1 MIELEDI
8 KLVVFDLDDT
18 LYPENDFV
26 AGGFDHVASFLAGEN
41 ALLVRQLVEK
51 MKALA
56 QAGQRRILFQTLL
69 SELHQSVTEEKVSE
83 LVRLYRTSDRPL
95 SLFPDAERALTRFR
109 ENHFFLGILTDGPL
123 ESQQTK
129 IKLLHLR
136 PRVDHIIY
144 TAELGPGFEKPS
156 TAGFEGMMKN
166 FGVLPR
172 QCIYIADNEAK
183 DFYGPNTLGWH
194 SLKILRPQGVYL
206 NTPAKGDF
214 YKPQFIAETLDT
226 LNLLA

>member
-26 AGGFDHVASFLAGEN
+26 EGGFGRVASFLAGEN
-41 ALLVRQLVEK
+41 GSLVRQLTEK
-51 MKALA
+51 MKVPALA
-56 QAGQRRILFQTLL
+56 GRRGTLFQTLL
-69 SELHQSVTEEKVSE
+69 SELHQPVTEEKVSE

-95 SLFPDAERALTRFR
+95 SLFPDADRALTRFR

-123 ESQQTK
+123 EAQQTK
-129 IKLLHLR
+129 IKLLNLR
-136 PRVDHIIY
+136 VRVDHIIY

-156 TAGFEGMMKN
+156 TAGFEGMAKK
-166 FGVLPR
+166 FKVLPR

-183 DFYGPNTLGWH
+183 DFHGPNALGWH
-194 SLKILRPQGVYL
+194 SVKIRRPQGVYF
-206 NTPAKGDF
+206 NTPAKEDS
-214 YKPQFIAETLDT
+214 YKPQLIVETLDA
-226 LNLLA
+226 LKLLP